1 MAKFG
6 KRVFLSYR
14 RDVSWTLAEAVRR
27 ELVSHGFD
35 VFVDTRN
42 LNSGEFEGVI
52 CRQIE
57 KRAHFLLLLER
68 RSLDRIGD
76 DGDWLHREIA
86 HALASRRNVVPML
99 VDGARMPAS
108 ADLPADIAQLPSCS
122 AVSLPQEYF
131 DEAMQRL
138 RERFLRPPR
147 LASVV
152 NVGHKLR
159 GDLGLAAPVVTVV
172 DTAPLAVQLTW
183 LQVDGAADYE
193 VQQSLNDQF
202 RRSCRVSTVR
212 TLQRLVVLRVEL
224 KRGHWFRV
232 RARGAGMWTG
242 PWSRPVRVRG

>member
-1 MAKFG
+1 
-6 KRVFLSYR
+6 
-14 RDVSWTLAEAVRR
+14 
-27 ELVSHGFD
+27 
-35 VFVDTRN
+35 
-42 LNSGEFEGVI
+42 
-52 CRQIE
+52 
-57 KRAHFLLLLER
+57 
-68 RSLDRIGD
+68 
-76 DGDWLHREIA
+76 
-86 HALASRRNVVPML
+86 ML

-224 KRGHWFRV
+224 KRGH
-232 RARGAGMWTG
+232 
-242 PWSRPVRVRG
+242 